1 MENSYPTFLK
11 SAEFST
17 IFAGSKG
24 TIAGVPVTFNAD
36 VTGLKCVEEESTP
49 GGGTIGTYKM
59 ADGTV
64 IVVTTGVIP
73 VYED

>member
-1 MENSYPTFLK
+1 MENGYPMFLK

-36 VTGLKCVEEESTP
+36 ITGLKCIYEEGQV

-64 IVVTTGVIP
+64 IVVTAGVAP